1 MRPEDFKKKYTS
13 LCNSMSKQE
22 DNCVKITVGKTFWG
36 FTKLNHIR
44 DYGKFSGDAFTDHIN
59 LPDFQ

>member
-22 DNCVKITVGKTFWG
+22 DNCLKITVGLGK
-36 FTKLNHIR
+36 
-44 DYGKFSGDAFTDHIN
+44 DYGW
-59 LPDFQ
+59 